1 MLFGKHFENE
11 FSKKIN
17 AKKKSQSFFTALKRI
32 GAPLGNQCT
41 SLANYFLQYFQESS
55 LLRQPRCMGQLS
67 TTRVFFN
74 VGVRITPFVSVCQ
87 SKLESWKIL
96 ECTPNIEK
104 HFSDGTHS
112 RCGLS
117 WMNHYTFQKKN
128 GEKIATN
135 PSSMSL
141 EEDYKSSLLKIG
153 GWKDTCRKR
162 KGKDEPKQFLSSIFI
177 VRMK

>member
-17 AKKKSQSFFTALKRI
+17 AKQKSQSFFTALKRI

-74 VGVRITPFVSVCQ
+74 VAVRITPFVSVCQ
-87 SKLESWKIL
+87 SKLESRKIL

-117 WMNHYTFQKKN
+117 WMNHYTFQKKKWWKN
-128 GEKIATN
+128 SHKPIKHEF
-135 PSSMSL
+135 
-141 EEDYKSSLLKIG
+141 G
-153 GWKDTCRKR
+153 GRLQKFFAKNR
-162 KGKDEPKQFLSSIFI
+162 
-177 VRMK
+177 RMKRHV